1 MSIPI
6 LAALFPSSCYL
17 ISSFLLS
24 LSRDGSM
31 PPHLPYTWFNTQSSK
46 LHRCCSGCP
55 LKPDWGSASWDLVM
69 MMILYRRL
77 TRAGPTF
84 QHVTPSATTLVVNIA
99 KHKYVWHPVEQRKSV
114 GRLSWSEGS
123 AKDWLWWQH
132 TEKKNFCCQTEEKI
146 MYSLTTATHA
156 SFSLFI
162 TPFQLFC
169 FLSIWGAWVRPY
181 THTHRWILM
190 HFDLSNGR
198 ISTESFCYYL
208 GVLNSKE
215 QVRGQRE

>member
-132 TEKKNFCCQTEEKI
+132 TEKKTFVVRQRRKLCIHSPQQHMPPSAYSSHLFNFSA
-146 MYSLTTATHA
+146 SLAFEVLE
-156 SFSLFI
+156 SD
-162 TPFQLFC
+162 
-169 FLSIWGAWVRPY
+169 R
-181 THTHRWILM
+181 THTHTDEYSCIL
-190 HFDLSNGR
+190 
-198 ISTESFCYYL
+198 I
-208 GVLNSKE
+208 
-215 QVRGQRE
+215 